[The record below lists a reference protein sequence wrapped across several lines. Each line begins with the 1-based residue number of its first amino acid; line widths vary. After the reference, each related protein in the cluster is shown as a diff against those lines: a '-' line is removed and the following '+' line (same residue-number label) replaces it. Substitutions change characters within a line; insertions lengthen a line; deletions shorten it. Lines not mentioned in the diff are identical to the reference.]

1 MRSGI
6 AIVLGT
12 ALIFATTAAVEAQ
25 KGNGHGPKP
34 KATST
39 TTTTKTHGGGG
50 TKVHAQA
57 TTTTKATK
65 TTVAHGPKVKTTP
78 GGGNKT
84 RTTTATTTTTASA
97 KKPSRTTSVATSGTT
112 TSGTTTSGTTTGTVP
127 LTKVQQKL
135 QRNTNLASKLQGRLP
150 AGTDLMT
157 AADGFRNLGQFVAA
171 VNVSNNLGLSF
182 TELKTDMVTN
192 GMSLG
197 QAIQDQRKSVDGTA
211 VARRAES
218 DANTLITTTETT
230 TSTTSK
236 KSKKGS

>member
-39 TTTTKTHGGGG
+39 TTTTKTHGGGT

-57 TTTTKATK
+57 TKTPKATK
-65 TTVAHGPKVKTTP
+65 TTVAQGPKVKTTP
-78 GGGNKT
+78 GGGNKA
-84 RTTTATTTTTASA
+84 RTTTATTASA
-97 KKPSRTTSVATSGTT
+97 KKPSRTTTVA

-197 QAIQDQRKSVDGTA
+197 QAIQDQRKSVDGTT

-218 DANTLITTTETT
+218 DANTLITTTETS
-230 TSTTSK
+230 TSTPSK